1 MTFLRAYKLEK
12 LGFKREKDNERE
24 RERERERGREEVI
37 EWDRE
42 QVNLVFLSRDPILKK
57 PFQINTIL
65 LYLI

>member
-24 RERERERGREEVI
+24 REREREREEVI

-42 QVNLVFLSRDPILKK
+42 QVNLVFLSRDPISKNLSK
-57 PFQINTIL
+57 
-65 LYLI
+65 